1 MWEIWVRSLGWED
14 PLEEDTA
21 TNSSILAWRIPW
33 TRKSGRLQ
41 SMGSQRVGHDWVT
54 MLSLSPNIL
63 YCTLTLQIDI
73 SFDDGIILFF
83 YQINKRMGFP
93 DGSVVKNP
101 PANAGDTGSI
111 PGSGRSHHAP
121 EQLDHAPQLLSLC
134 SRAWEPH
141 LLSPRVAAREA
152 CTPGAQAPQGEKPL
166 QWEARTP
173 QLESNPHTTWSEK
186 SLSGNEDPAQPK
198 INNKSKTKQIITL

>member
-1 MWEIWVRSLGWED
+1 
-14 PLEEDTA
+14 
-21 TNSSILAWRIPW
+21 
-33 TRKSGRLQ
+33 
-41 SMGSQRVGHDWVT
+41 
-54 MLSLSPNIL
+54 MLSLSPNIF

-73 SFDDGIILFF
+73 SFDDGIILFL

-101 PANAGDTGSI
+101 PANAGDTGSF
-111 PGSGRSHHAP
+111 PGPGRSQHAM

-152 CTPGAQAPQGEKPL
+152 CTPWSPSSARREASAVRSLHTPGGE
-166 QWEARTP
+166 
-173 QLESNPHTTWSEK
+173 
-186 SLSGNEDPAQPK
+186 
-198 INNKSKTKQIITL
+198 